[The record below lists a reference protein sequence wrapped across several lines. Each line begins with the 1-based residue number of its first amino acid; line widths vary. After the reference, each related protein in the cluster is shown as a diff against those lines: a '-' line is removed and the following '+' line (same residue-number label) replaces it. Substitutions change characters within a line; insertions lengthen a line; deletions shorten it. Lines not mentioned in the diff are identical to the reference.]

1 MKIDYP
7 ENTVWLD
14 LLAVQGT
21 LKSLLQHHSS
31 KASIPLHP
39 AFFRVQL
46 SPALCSR
53 ASGFPRC
60 SWRIRAP
67 SPVWPR
73 APQVW
78 PTGTSSCRCSVRS
91 RGRVTRPFGL
101 RGENQ
106 GPVPAPP
113 LCVEPR
119 VGPQGCQGRTHT
131 QPLAHSVTLSL
142 ISQVVL
148 GHEHA
153 RAGESGAFGLW
164 PHPRGSSRIS
174 S

>member
-1 MKIDYP
+1 MFQSP
-7 ENTVWLD
+7 TP
-14 LLAVQGT
+14 LAGEMLGT
-21 LKSLLQHHSS
+21 GWKRTGSESLSLFLPPHSC
-31 KASIPLHP
+31 
-39 AFFRVQL
+39 
-46 SPALCSR
+46 PALCSR

-153 RAGESGAFGLW
+153 RASPGPGI
-164 PHPRGSSRIS
+164 RQ
-174 S
+174 